1 MHPAIRIVNCLLLIM
16 MLASG
21 IPLAFFIS
29 LGVTL
34 LLLAWRY
41 RQDSLPDITAAWR
54 LRWLFASILVL
65 YILFPPIAEVGW
77 LAALAAAFLE
87 AGLRIGALIAIVML
101 VQTLFA
107 MTERQ
112 HVIAGLLW
120 LLKPLTVIGIPV
132 ERFTLRLMLVM
143 EVVPQ
148 AQALLKQQDR
158 NENVAD
164 GRIARAGKRL
174 TSAYARVIEAAE
186 REPHD
191 MIDVPVLP
199 PPLLH
204 EWLSPFLLTGL
215 LLGVSLAV

>member
-34 LLLAWRY
+34 LLLVWRY
-41 RQDSLPDITAAWR
+41 RQDGLPDLTAVWR
-54 LRWLFASILVL
+54 LRWLFVSILIL
-65 YILFPPIAEVGW
+65 YILFPPVAGVDW
-77 LAALAAAFLE
+77 LAVLPAAFME

-101 VQTLFA
+101 VQTLFVV
-107 MTERQ
+107 TERQ

-120 LLKPLTVIGIPV
+120 LLKPLTAFGLPI

-143 EVVPQ
+143 EIVPQ
-148 AQALLKQQDR
+148 AQELLKQQNT
-158 NENVAD
+158 NENVHD
-164 GRIARAGKRL
+164 GRMTRAGKRL

-186 REPHD
+186 HESHD
-191 MIDVPVLP
+191 TIDVPVLS

-204 EWLSPFLLTGL
+204 EWLSPLLLAGL
-215 LLGVSLAV
+215 ILGVSLGV